1 MSQYNNEY
9 EYLIGK
15 LTEQE
20 NVIAQH
26 LVNGKVAAIE
36 EYKRL
41 CGFVEGLKYA
51 KETIKDLQ
59 KRQEQDADE

>member
-1 MSQYNNEY
+1 MQYTNEY
-9 EYLIGK
+9 DYLIGK

-26 LVNGKVAAIE
+26 LVNGKVVGIE

-41 CGFVEGLKYA
+41 CGFVEGLRYA
-51 KETIKDLQ
+51 RELTKDLQ

>member
-1 MSQYNNEY
+1 MQYANEY
-9 EYLIGK
+9 DYLIGK

-20 NVIAQH
+20 NVVAQH
-26 LVNGKVAAIE
+26 LVNGKVYDIE

-41 CGFVEGLKYA
+41 CGFVEGLRYA

-59 KRQEQDADE
+59 ERQEQDADE

>member
-1 MSQYNNEY
+1 MSQYSNEY

-26 LVNGKVAAIE
+26 LVNGKVVAIE

>member
-1 MSQYNNEY
+1 MQYTNEY
-9 EYLIGK
+9 DYLIGK

-20 NVIAQH
+20 GVVAQH
-26 LVNGKVAAIE
+26 LVDGKAIDIE

-41 CGFVEGLKYA
+41 CGFVQGLRFA

-59 KRQEQDADE
+59 ERQEQDADE

>member
-1 MSQYNNEY
+1 MQYSNEY
-9 EYLIGK
+9 DYLIGK

-20 NVIAQH
+20 GVVANH
-26 LVNGKVAAIE
+26 LVDGKVYDIE

-41 CGFVEGLKYA
+41 CGLVEGLRFA
-51 KETIKDLQ
+51 KELIKDLH

>member
-1 MSQYNNEY
+1 MQYSNEY
-9 EYLIGK
+9 DYLMGK

-20 NVIAQH
+20 GVIAQH
-26 LVNGKVAAIE
+26 LVAGKAAGVE

-41 CGFVEGLKYA
+41 CGFVEGLRFA
-51 KETIKDLQ
+51 KEIIKDLQ